1 LERDSTLK
9 SWSTL
14 IMTDAGSPL
23 YHPVSLDPEYLAGKM
38 LERYAEVHTR
48 TWGMTS
54 AERKERIRG
63 EFMATIGS
71 LQESLA
77 TGSPAFLIDHTS
89 RDRARFMSR
98 PFPGGFVL
106 SYLEVLGEV
115 AAREL
120 PPDYREKAGR
130 YIREALLALKKT
142 SAHAGPRAADKSL
155 LSPLARSFL
164 DAILVADRRRGD
176 AIIDEALAAGT
187 PLRDIYLRVFQPVLV
202 ETGILWQEN
211 KATIAQEHYITGVIR
226 QVMERVRSRVIPPV
240 RRGRSVVTAC
250 VGEELHD
257 TGILM
262 VADFFGIDGWDVYSI
277 GANTPA
283 RCILEAVKEQKADA
297 VALSVTMPSRLPAL
311 QYLIRSLRADAS
323 TSQVKII
330 VGGYP
335 FGILPDLWKQVGAD
349 ACAATAD
356 DAVAAANRLVDGKQ

>member
-1 LERDSTLK
+1 
-9 SWSTL
+9 
-14 IMTDAGSPL
+14 MTDAGSPL

-38 LERYAEVHTR
+38 LERYAESHAR
-48 TWGMTS
+48 IWGTTS
-54 AERKERIRG
+54 AERKARIRG
-63 EFMATIGS
+63 EFLATIGS

-77 TGSPAFLIDHTS
+77 TGSPAFLIDHSS
-89 RDRARFMSR
+89 RDQARFMSR

-106 SYLEVLGEV
+106 TYLEVLGEV

-120 PPDYREKAGR
+120 PTDYREKAGM
-130 YIREALLALKKT
+130 YIREALLALKK
-142 SAHAGPRAADKSL
+142 SPGYAGSRAADKPP
-155 LSPLARSFL
+155 LSPLARSYL

-176 AIIDEALAAGT
+176 AIIDEALAAGI

-211 KATIAQEHYITGVIR
+211 KATIAQEHYISGVIR
-226 QVMERVRSRVIPPV
+226 QAMERVRNRVTPPV

-262 VADFFGIDGWDVYSI
+262 VADFFGMDGWDVYSL

-283 RCILEAVKEQKADA
+283 RCILDAVREQKADA
-297 VALSVTMPSRLPAL
+297 VALSVTLPSRLPGL
-311 QYLIRSLRADAS
+311 QYLVRSLRADAA
-323 TSQVKII
+323 TVPVKII

-356 DAVAAANRLVDGKQ
+356 DAVAAANRLFSGKK